1 MKKSSNEKF
10 MVNPK
15 VSRLRKWISIPS
27 RKSARIRSRNQERE
41 KSRDVLKVSKPDM
54 LKVDPPSSNVLP
66 FFLFFS
72 FDFAYYTI
80 GYSIKNVINTF
91 FEKIFL
97 GNAHKFFCFANTIS
111 LIQIINNNNK
121 K

>member
-27 RKSARIRSRNQERE
+27 RKSARIQSRNQERE

-54 LKVDPPSSNVLP
+54 LKVDPPPSNVLP
-66 FFLFFS
+66 LFF
-72 FDFAYYTI
+72 FHLILLTI
-80 GYSIKNVINTF
+80 LSVIALKMLLILFLKN
-91 FEKIFL
+91 IFGECSQIL
-97 GNAHKFFCFANTIS
+97 LFCQYNKFNP
-111 LIQIINNNNK
+111 NN
-121 K
+121 